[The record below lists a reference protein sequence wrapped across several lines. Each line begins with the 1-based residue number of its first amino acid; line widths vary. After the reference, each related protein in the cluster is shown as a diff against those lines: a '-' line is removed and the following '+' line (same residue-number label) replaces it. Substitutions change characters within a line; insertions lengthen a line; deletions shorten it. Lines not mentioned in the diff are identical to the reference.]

1 MEGEDEDLIDRMVY
15 AVESDEDEDFD
26 LEDYSLNLRDDPR
39 FKRLADVLDL
49 FHPNAVSGVSAR
61 KGLLRN
67 LVGENGGNEW
77 V

>member
-49 FHPNAVSGVSAR
+49 FHPNAVSEVSKER
-61 KGLLRN
+61 SP
-67 LVGENGGNEW
+67 
-77 V
+77 